1 MSESALKLS
10 EFERQVVR
18 RKRMLALQDR
28 VALAA
33 LVSCVIAAGFVLFA
47 RMKEGGSIPWAILAV
62 IFALEL
68 GAFALHWFKTRATKQ
83 EAAFLI
89 DDKLDLEDR
98 VSTAHE
104 IIEKGGPRREVEFAL
119 IDDAA
124 ERVTDKRASA
134 IVPYRIHKWY
144 ALSLVGV
151 AALVAALMIPERALP
166 GGAAIAEARENI
178 QSAGEQLEQAGEEIA
193 QAAPAESET
202 AKLAREQVELGRAFR
217 RAPETREEALKKLS
231 ALEDRVRQRHGELAS
246 TRADEIVN
254 TAQRR
259 LRSVLR
265 ALPKQQNK
273 EAESSVGEKAS
284 DESSE
289 PNDTA
294 ASANANTARTNNRG
308 KSRKQVEPKLSESQM
323 AKGANS
329 NTNSESDSK
338 TIAQQGEANA
348 NKSTGKTE
356 PSQSASNQKQPADK
370 DQPPANAQATTKAQT
385 GQSEPQNRLQKP
397 VSGTNANAGNN
408 QPSADQQPPV
418 ASDASRKPD
427 GQPSS
432 DQDEQSGEQKPD
444 ANKNPS
450 NPLTGLMAEQ
460 TAKALPNMSAEL
472 LKRAAE
478 LRAGQL
484 KPEDLK
490 GLQQAAQ
497 FLANDL
503 SKLAQSK
510 ELQQAAMELA
520 KQITPEQLEQFARA
534 LGNQEQLKQELEAAA
549 RLIMQNQEAK
559 AMVAGMAQKFAKLGE
574 QFGGRERG
582 EIRNR
587 QQGNNQSGE
596 PSGNDAA
603 RRGKG
608 DADARR
614 ERELT
619 RMSGGLTER
628 TDGAIARTG
637 KGRETKLSGNV
648 QRGSGGDYL
657 YLKSKAGAG
666 AARAPY
672 SSAYPQYRREAER
685 SVERSQVPPRM
696 RSVVRSYFDAINPD
710 ATKKP

>member
-18 RKRMLALQDR
+18 RKRLLAVQDR

-33 LVSCVIAAGFVLFA
+33 LVSCVLAAGFVLFA
-47 RMKEGGSIPWAILAV
+47 RMKEGGSISWAILSV
-62 IFALEL
+62 IIALEL
-68 GAFALHWFKTRATKQ
+68 GAIALHWYRTRATRQ

-89 DDKLDLEDR
+89 DDRLELEDR
-98 VSTAHE
+98 VITAHD
-104 IIEKGGPRREVEFAL
+104 IVEKGGPRRDVEFAL
-119 IDDAA
+119 LDDAA
-124 ERVTDKRASA
+124 ERVTDKRAAA

-144 ALSLVGV
+144 ALSLVAV
-151 AALVAALMIPERALP
+151 AALVTALMIPERSLP

-193 QAAPAESET
+193 RAAPAESET

-217 RAPETREEALKKLS
+217 RSPETREEALKKLS
-231 ALEDRVRQRHGELAS
+231 ALEDRVRERHSELAS

-259 LRSVLR
+259 LRSALR
-265 ALPKQQNK
+265 AMPKQQNK
-273 EAESSVGEKAS
+273 EAETGAGNEAS
-284 DESSE
+284 DESAE
-289 PNDTA
+289 PIDDA
-294 ASANANTARTNNRG
+294 ASANANAARKIARG
-308 KSRKQVEPKLSESQM
+308 KNRKQQVTPKSSDSQM
-323 AKGANS
+323 AKGANA
-329 NTNSESDSK
+329 NTNNESDS
-338 TIAQQGEANA
+338 IAKGEANA
-348 NKSTGKTE
+348 NRKADQ
-356 PSQSASNQKQPADK
+356 SQQASNQKQSPDSG
-370 DQPPANAQATTKAQT
+370 PQAKAQD
-385 GQSEPQNRLQKP
+385 GKAEPQNRLQKP
-397 VSGTNANAGNN
+397 VSGTDATAGNN
-408 QPSADQQPPV
+408 KPSADQQPP
-418 ASDASRKPD
+418 AGQPTPGDQKPD
-427 GQPSS
+427 GQPSV
-432 DQDEQSGEQKPD
+432 DQNEQKPD
-444 ANKNPS
+444 S
-450 NPLTGLMAEQ
+450 NRNSSNGLAGFMAEQ
-460 TAKALPNMSAEL
+460 TAKALPKMSEEL

-490 GLQQAAQ
+490 GLQQAAE
-497 FLANDL
+497 LLSHDL
-503 SKLAQSK
+503 VKLAQSK
-510 ELQQAAMELA
+510 ELQQAAEALA

-534 LGNQEQLKQELEAAA
+534 LGNQEKLKQELEASA

-559 AMVAGMAQKFAKLGE
+559 AMVAGMAQRFAKIGE
-574 QFGGRERG
+574 QFRGRERERS
-582 EIRNR
+582 EIKNR
-587 QQGNNQSGE
+587 EQSNNQAGE
-596 PSGNDAA
+596 PTGNGAAKGGSGS
-603 RRGKG
+603 
-608 DADARR
+608 ADARR

-637 KGRETKLSGNV
+637 QGRETKLSGNP
-648 QRGSGGDYL
+648 QRGNGGDYL

-685 SVERSQVPPRM
+685 SVERSQVPQRY

>member
-10 EFERQVVR
+10 EFEQQVMR

-33 LVSCVIAAGFVLFA
+33 LVSCIIAAGFVLFA
-47 RMKEGGSIPWAILAV
+47 RMREGGSIPWAILVV
-62 IFALEL
+62 IFAIEL
-68 GAFALHWFKTRATKQ
+68 GAFAWHWFKTRATKQ

-89 DDKLDLEDR
+89 DHTLELEDR

-104 IIEKGGPRREVEFAL
+104 IIEKGGPQREVEFAL

-124 ERVTDKRASA
+124 ERLTDKRASLV
-134 IVPYRIHKWY
+134 VPYRIHKWY
-144 ALSLVGV
+144 GLSLVGV

-178 QSAGEQLEQAGEEIA
+178 QSAGEQLEQAGEEVA

-202 AKLAREQVELGRAFR
+202 AKLAREQAELGRAFR
-217 RAPETREEALKKLS
+217 RSPETREEALKKLS
-231 ALEDRVRQRHGELAS
+231 ALEDRVRQRHSELAS

-265 ALPKQQNK
+265 ALPRQQNK
-273 EAESSVGEKAS
+273 EAETNAGEQAS

-289 PNDTA
+289 PTDTA

-308 KSRKQVEPKLSESQM
+308 KNRKQIAPKLSDSQM

-329 NTNSESDSK
+329 NANKESDSK
-338 TIAQQGEANA
+338 TIAQKGEANA
-348 NKSTGKTE
+348 NKTE
-356 PSQSASNQKQPADK
+356 PAQSASNQKQTEQPAAPQAAAP
-370 DQPPANAQATTKAQT
+370 QPAAPQAAAPQAQT
-385 GQSEPQNRLQKP
+385 GQAEPQNRPQQP
-397 VSGTNANAGNN
+397 VSGTDANAGNN
-408 QPSADQQPPV
+408 QQPSGQKPSADGNQ
-418 ASDASRKPD
+418 KPD

-432 DQDEQSGEQKPD
+432 EEKPD
-444 ANKNPS
+444 ANKNQS
-450 NPLTGLMAEQ
+450 SGLTGLMADQ
-460 TAKALPNMSAEL
+460 AAKALPNMSAEL
-472 LKRAAE
+472 LKRAAQ
-478 LRAGQL
+478 LRAGQI

-559 AMVAGMAQKFAKLGE
+559 AMVAGMAQKFAKIGE

-582 EIRNR
+582 ENRSR
-587 QQGNNQSGE
+587 QQGNNQTGE

-603 RRGKG
+603 KRGKG
-608 DADARR
+608 DGDARR

-628 TDGAIARTG
+628 TDGPVARTG
-637 KGRETKLSGNV
+637 QGRETKLSGNV
-648 QRGSGGDYL
+648 QRGNGGEYL

-666 AARAPY
+666 ASRAPY

>member
-10 EFERQVVR
+10 EFERQVMR
-18 RKRMLALQDR
+18 RKQLLALQDR

-33 LVSCVIAAGFVLFA
+33 LISCVIVAGFVLFA
-47 RMKEGGSIPWAILAV
+47 RMREGGSIPWAILAV

-68 GAFALHWFKTRATKQ
+68 GAFAWHWFKTRATRR

-89 DDKLDLEDR
+89 DRKLELEDR
-98 VSTAHE
+98 FSTAHG
-104 IIEKGGPRREVEFAL
+104 IMEKGGPEREVEFAL

-124 ERVTDKRASA
+124 ERVTDKRAAA
-134 IVPYRIHKWY
+134 IIPYRLHKWY
-144 ALSLVGV
+144 AFSLIGV
-151 AALVAALMIPERALP
+151 AALVVALMIPERALP

-178 QSAGEQLEQAGEEIA
+178 QNAGEQLEQAAEEVV
-193 QAAPAESET
+193 QASPAESET

-217 RAPETREEALKKLS
+217 RSPETRDEALKKLS
-231 ALEDRVRQRHGELAS
+231 ALEDRVRQRQGELAS

-254 TAQRR
+254 MAQRR

-265 ALPKQQNK
+265 AVPKQQSK
-273 EAESSVGEKAS
+273 EAETANGKQAS
-284 DESSE
+284 DEALE
-289 PNDTA
+289 PEDTA
-294 ASANANTARTNNRG
+294 TSANANVAPSNNRDKNRKHAAP
-308 KSRKQVEPKLSESQM
+308 KSM
-323 AKGANS
+323 AKGADANS
-329 NTNSESDSK
+329 NGNSDS
-338 TIAQQGEANA
+338 TATAQSDAANA
-348 NKSTGKTE
+348 NKSTGKVN
-356 PSQSASNQKQPADK
+356 QSNQKQAADSARQPAGS
-370 DQPPANAQATTKAQT
+370 QSQAGRA
-385 GQSEPQNRLQKP
+385 EPQNQLQKP
-397 VSGTNANAGNN
+397 VSGTEAVANNN
-408 QPSADQQPPV
+408 QSSGNQQPP
-418 ASDASRKPD
+418 AADDAGQKQDDKPSD
-427 GQPSS
+427 GQN
-432 DQDEQSGEQKPD
+432 DQGGEPKPD
-444 ANKNPS
+444 ASKDQS
-450 NPLTGLMAEQ
+450 NGLTGLMAEQ
-460 TAKALPNMSAEL
+460 TAKALPNMSEQL

-490 GLQQAAQ
+490 GLQQAVQ
-497 FLANDL
+497 VLAGDL

-534 LGNQEQLKQELEAAA
+534 LGNQEQLKQELEATA
-549 RLIMQNQEAK
+549 RLIMQNQQAK
-559 AMVAGMAQKFAKLGE
+559 AMIAGMAQKFAKMGE

-582 EIRNR
+582 ENGGR
-587 QQGNNQSGE
+587 QQGNN
-596 PSGNDAA
+596 PSGDPAPG
-603 RRGKG
+603 RGNG
-608 DADARR
+608 SADARR
-614 ERELT
+614 EREFT

-637 KGRETKLSGNV
+637 KGQETKLSGNV
-648 QRGSGGDYL
+648 QRGNGGEYL
-657 YLKSKAGAG
+657 YLQSKAGAG

>member
-47 RMKEGGSIPWAILAV
+47 RMREGGSIPWAVLAV

-68 GAFALHWFKTRATKQ
+68 GAFAWHWFKTRATKQ

-98 VSTAHE
+98 VSTAHQ
-104 IIEKGGPRREVEFAL
+104 IIKKGGPQREVEFAL

-124 ERVTDKRASA
+124 ERVTDKRASL

-166 GGAAIAEARENI
+166 GGVAIAEARENI

-193 QAAPAESET
+193 LAAPAESET
-202 AKLAREQVELGRAFR
+202 AKLAREQAELGRAFR
-217 RAPETREEALKKLS
+217 RSPETREEALKKLS
-231 ALEDRVRQRHGELAS
+231 LLEDRVRQRHSELAS

-273 EAESSVGEKAS
+273 EAEMNAGQEAS
-284 DESSE
+284 DESAE
-289 PNDTA
+289 PDDTA

-308 KSRKQVEPKLSESQM
+308 KDKKQITPKPSESQM

-329 NTNSESDSK
+329 NANKESDSK

-348 NKSTGKTE
+348 NKTG
-356 PSQSASNQKQPADK
+356 PAQSASNQKQPE
-370 DQPPANAQATTKAQT
+370 QPVNAQASPQAQA
-385 GQSEPQNRLQKP
+385 GQSEPQNRPQQP
-397 VSGTNANAGNN
+397 VSGKDANAGN
-408 QPSADQQPPV
+408 SQPPASQPPA
-418 ASDASRKPD
+418 ASDGNQKPD

-432 DQDEQSGEQKPD
+432 EQNEQKPD
-444 ANKNPS
+444 ANKNQS
-450 NPLTGLMAEQ
+450 NGLTGLMAEQ
-460 TAKALPNMSAEL
+460 AAKALPNMSAEL

-478 LRAGQL
+478 LRAGQI

-503 SKLAQSK
+503 TKLAQSK

-534 LGNQEQLKQELEAAA
+534 LGNQEQLKRELEAAA
-549 RLIMQNQEAK
+549 RLILQNQEAK

-582 EIRNR
+582 ESRNR

-596 PSGNDAA
+596 PSGNGAA
-603 RRGKG
+603 GGGKA

-614 ERELT
+614 GREFT

-637 KGRETKLSGNV
+637 QGRETKISGNV
-648 QRGSGGDYL
+648 QRGNGGEYL

-666 AARAPY
+666 ATRAPY

>member
-10 EFERQVVR
+10 EFERQVMR

-47 RMKEGGSIPWAILAV
+47 RMREGGSIPWAILAV

-68 GAFALHWFKTRATKQ
+68 GAFAWHWFKTRATKQ

-98 VSTAHE
+98 VSTAHQ
-104 IIEKGGPRREVEFAL
+104 IIEKGGPQREVEFAL

-124 ERVTDKRASA
+124 ERVTDKRASL

-151 AALVAALMIPERALP
+151 AALVLTLMIPERALP
-166 GGAAIAEARENI
+166 GGVAIAEARENI

-193 QAAPAESET
+193 LAAPAESET
-202 AKLAREQVELGRAFR
+202 AKLAREQAELGRAFR
-217 RAPETREEALKKLS
+217 RSPETREEALKKLS
-231 ALEDRVRQRHGELAS
+231 SLEDRVRQRHSELAS

-273 EAESSVGEKAS
+273 EAEMNASQEAS
-284 DESSE
+284 DESAE
-289 PNDTA
+289 PDDAA

-308 KSRKQVEPKLSESQM
+308 KNKKQITPKLSESQM
-323 AKGANS
+323 ARGANL
-329 NTNSESDSK
+329 NANKESDSK
-338 TIAQQGEANA
+338 TIAQQSEANA
-348 NKSTGKTE
+348 NKPG
-356 PSQSASNQKQPADK
+356 PAQSASNQKQPE
-370 DQPPANAQATTKAQT
+370 QPANAQASPQAQT
-385 GQSEPQNRLQKP
+385 GQSEPQNRPQQP
-397 VSGTNANAGNN
+397 VSGKDANAGNN
-408 QPSADQQPPV
+408 QPPASQPSA
-418 ASDASRKPD
+418 ASDGNQKPD

-432 DQDEQSGEQKPD
+432 EQNEQSGEQKPD
-444 ANKNPS
+444 ANKNQS
-450 NPLTGLMAEQ
+450 NGLTGLMAEQ

-478 LRAGQL
+478 LRAGQI

-503 SKLAQSK
+503 TKLAQSK
-510 ELQQAAMELA
+510 ELQQAAIELA

-549 RLIMQNQEAK
+549 RLILQNQEAK

-582 EIRNR
+582 ESRNR

-596 PSGNDAA
+596 PSGNGAA
-603 RRGKG
+603 GRGKG

-619 RMSGGLTER
+619 RMSGGLTQR

-637 KGRETKLSGNV
+637 QGRETKISGNV
-648 QRGSGGDYL
+648 QRGNGGEYL

-666 AARAPY
+666 ATRAPY